1 MLSRSLVGHSLMDP
15 AFQME
20 VMRESNLLFCS
31 FFHGVSDV
39 STEVKV
45 KGQPALVSH
54 KRQCS
59 PGRTGLRN
67 LAEELYFLLT
77 LIMGLLHQLWES
89 FMFFPCL
96 CFFMC
101 SLGRTIPLSSGTGPE
116 NEINFC
122 PLKQVKAFLSN
133 KTRGSFKRIIL

>member
-1 MLSRSLVGHSLMDP
+1 MLSRSLVDHSLMDP

-20 VMRESNLLFCS
+20 VVRESNLMLLL

-39 STEVKV
+39 NTGVKV

-77 LIMGLLHQLWES
+77 LLMGFLHQLWES

-96 CFFMC
+96 SFLMC
-101 SLGRTIPLSSGTGPE
+101 SLGRTVPLSSGTGTE
-116 NEINFC
+116 NEMNFC
-122 PLKQVKAFLSN
+122 PKAS
-133 KTRGSFKRIIL
+133 

>member
-20 VMRESNLLFCS
+20 VVRESNLMLLL

-54 KRQCS
+54 KRQCL

-77 LIMGLLHQLWES
+77 LLMGFLHQLCKS
-89 FMFFPCL
+89 FIFFLCL
-96 CFFMC
+96 SFLMC
-101 SLGRTIPLSSGTGPE
+101 SLERTVPLSSGNGPE
-116 NEINFC
+116 NEMNFC
-122 PLKQVKAFLSN
+122 PKAS
-133 KTRGSFKRIIL
+133 